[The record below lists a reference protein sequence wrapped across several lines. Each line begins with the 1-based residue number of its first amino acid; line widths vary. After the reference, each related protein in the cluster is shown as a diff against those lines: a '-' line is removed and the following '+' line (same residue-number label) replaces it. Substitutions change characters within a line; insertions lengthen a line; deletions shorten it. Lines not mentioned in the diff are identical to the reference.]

1 MNPLEVT
8 FWILATFVVYTYA
21 GYPLLLLVLGRL
33 GRRPSRSVE
42 PYAGSVSVILA
53 AHNEEKV
60 IQRRVSELIKLVN
73 SRSGAGEVIVVSDGS
88 TDDTPRMARDLVGT
102 DGGKVI
108 ELPAS
113 WGKSAALTVGAGVA
127 RSEVLVFADAR
138 QTWAPDTLHQLLES
152 FSDPTVGAVS
162 GDLVIESAPGVLAG
176 VGAYWRY
183 EKWLRRQECSVRSMI
198 SVSGS
203 ISAVRRRLFR
213 PIPPGTILDDV
224 YWPLLVAMQG
234 YRVVHQTQAVAYDR
248 LPQRVGDEFRR
259 KVRTLSG
266 NLQLI
271 ARLPAVLL
279 PWRNPVWLQF
289 LSHKIFR
296 LLVPWALCGLLV
308 LSFMLPG
315 LVYTAAF
322 AAQVLFYVGAAVGLL
337 WGVGCRLRL
346 VTAAGAFLVLNAA
359 AWMAWWTWITG
370 RSSRSW
376 VKVNYAKG

>member
-1 MNPLEVT
+1 MNLLEVT
-8 FWILATFVVYTYA
+8 FWILAAFVVYTYA
-21 GYPLLLLVLGRL
+21 GYPLLLLALGRL
-33 GRRPSRSVE
+33 GRKVSPSAE
-42 PYAGSVSVILA
+42 PFTGSVSVILA

-60 IQRRVSELIKLVN
+60 IQRRVSELTKLVN
-73 SRSGAGEVIVVSDGS
+73 SRGGVGEVIVVSDGS
-88 TDDTPRMARDLVGT
+88 TDNTLRVARDLVGAE
-102 DGGKVI
+102 GWVI
-108 ELPAS
+108 ELPTG
-113 WGKSAALTVGAGVA
+113 WGKAAALTVGAGVA

-138 QTWAPDTLHQLLES
+138 QTWAPDTLQQLLEK

-183 EKWLRRQECSVRSMI
+183 EKWLRRQESRVGSMI

-203 ISAVRRRLFR
+203 ISAVRRSLFR

-266 NLQLI
+266 NFQLI
-271 ARLPAVLL
+271 ARLPAVLF

-296 LLVPWALCGLLV
+296 LMVPWALCGLLV
-308 LSFMLPG
+308 LSFTLPG

-322 AAQVLFYVGAAVGLL
+322 AAQVLFYVVGAAGLL
-337 WGVGCRLRL
+337 WGLGCRLRL

-359 AWMAWWTWITG
+359 AWLAWWTWITG

-376 VKVNYAKG
+376 VKVKYVGG